1 MKLDKKILKV
11 KVLNQNNEQVE
22 LKSYLSETKYLVL
35 YFYPKDDTPG
45 CTTEAKDFRDS
56 IKQFI
61 KLDTIVLGVSRDN
74 CERHQKFIAKYDL
87 NFELLADTNG
97 DLCQGFGVLVEKSM
111 FGKKY
116 QGIERSTFILNQ
128 EGEIVAKWNKVKVKN
143 HVADVL
149 NVLQNI

>member
-11 KVLNQNNEQVE
+11 KVLNQNNEPVD
-22 LKSYLSETKYLVL
+22 LKAYLSQAKYFVL

-45 CTTEAKDFRDS
+45 CTMEAKDFRDN
-56 IKQFI
+56 IKQFT
-61 KLDTIVLGVSRDN
+61 KLDAMVLGVSRDN

-116 QGIERSTFILNQ
+116 QGIERSTFIINQ
-128 EGEIVAKWNKVKVKN
+128 EGEIVAKWDKVKVKN
-143 HVADVL
+143 HVPDVL
-149 NVLQNI
+149 KVLENI